1 MSSIILKRICPSQTK
16 EECQCD
22 NIIHLCLDGSRRAVK
37 SPYAWQPHAIM
48 VGVTCLQFRREL
60 AAMTLL
66 SQHRNVLPLLG
77 ACMQPDLA
85 ALVTPYCPR

>member
-1 MSSIILKRICPSQTK
+1 MR
-16 EECQCD
+16 
-22 NIIHLCLDGSRRAVK
+22 
-37 SPYAWQPHAIM
+37 
-48 VGVTCLQFRREL
+48 GVAYCAQFRREL

-66 SQHRNVLPLLG
+66 SQHQNVLPLLG

>member
-1 MSSIILKRICPSQTK
+1 MHEAADR
-16 EECQCD
+16 EF
-22 NIIHLCLDGSRRAVK
+22 
-37 SPYAWQPHAIM
+37 AWQSNETSCMPP
-48 VGVTCLQFRREL
+48 LQFQREL

>member
-1 MSSIILKRICPSQTK
+1 MHAAP
-16 EECQCD
+16 
-22 NIIHLCLDGSRRAVK
+22 AVLANAGGHDAAVAA
-37 SPYAWQPHAIM
+37 PEHAATAWQSDL
-48 VGVTCLQFRREL
+48 TCCMPPLQFQREL

-85 ALVTPYCPR
+85 ALVTPYCPRWGP